1 MKRKIRDYLD
11 ASGNWQII
19 IDGDE
24 DSWWEYKG
32 DAIDKILE
40 LIDSESEKGLDKYK
54 YDGEFINL
62 EDLRYEL
69 ENLSEEDF
77 YTILEEIKKKCGFYS
92 DIKLYNIS
100 DENEIDFLKDDEEYS
115 PDYD

>member
-1 MKRKIRDYLD
+1 MKRKFSDYLD
-11 ASGNWQII
+11 ASGNWQIV

-24 DSWWEYKG
+24 DSWWYYKG

-40 LIDSESEKGLDKYK
+40 LIDSESEKGLSKYK
-54 YDGEFINL
+54 YEGESITS
-62 EDLRYEL
+62 EELRYEL

-77 YTILEEIKKKCGFYS
+77 YTILDEIKKKCDFSG

-100 DENEIDFLKDDEEYS
+100 DENEIDFLKDEEGYS
-115 PDYD
+115 LDYD